1 MKLDYASIWQ
11 SIKDNKGKLS
21 IVALAILLIVVSI
34 GMYQCG
40 SNYFANRKI
49 KKLQENV
56 NSAMVEA
63 ANLKQQAANLEVK
76 KVEAQA
82 NVNAATKEY
91 QDNVYGRE
99 QVKQETNQALANYQ
113 KALNTNTNV
122 DRTAEDFE
130 QKLKELDGNQ

>member
-21 IVALAILLIVVSI
+21 IVALAILLIFVSI
-34 GMYQCG
+34 WMYSWG

-122 DRTAEDFE
+122 DVTAQQLED
-130 QKLKELDGNQ
+130 KLKELDGNQ